1 MTAFSTCPIAT
12 VNAPVDQVWRLL
24 ADPAQY
30 DLWWEVRTRSIVP
43 EGPAHPGQQIRAQA
57 SILGRQWDVAHLTV
71 QAIDPEKRTLDLFTR
86 LPFGIAVQ
94 NHITCQPLDDQRTR
108 VSFG

>member
-1 MTAFSTCPIAT
+1 MSFSTCPLAT

-24 ADPAQY
+24 ANPMQY

-43 EGPAHPGQQIRAQA
+43 EGPAQAGQQIVAQA
-57 SILGRQWDVAHLTV
+57 PAFGRQWDVVHLTV
-71 QAIDPEKRTLDLFTR
+71 QDIEPETRQLDLLTR
-86 LPFGIAVQ
+86 LPFGISVLS
-94 NHITCQPLDDQRTR
+94 HISCQSLDSQHTR

>member
-1 MTAFSTCPIAT
+1 MSFSTCPIAT

-24 ADPAQY
+24 ANPMQY

-43 EGPAHPGQQIRAQA
+43 EGPAQPGQQIFAQTSA
-57 SILGRQWDVAHLTV
+57 LGRQWDVVHLTV
-71 QAIDPEKRTLDLFTR
+71 QAIEPEKRQLDLLTR
-86 LPFGIAVQ
+86 LPFGISVH
-94 NHITCQPLDDQRTR
+94 NHISCQPLDSQHTR